1 VGTNRRDFL
10 ATGAAL
16 LVSSQAHSKRPPAA
30 SVPMVFPEGFLW
42 GAATAGHQVEGN
54 NVASDAW
61 LLEHVRRST
70 FKEPSG
76 DACNSFAL
84 WQEDLDLVRALG
96 LNTYRFSLEWAR
108 IEPERG
114 LISLAILEHYKRI
127 IAGCRERGLIP
138 MVTFNHYTCPRWFAA
153 RGGWTDPQAADL
165 FVAYCETAARH
176 LAAEIGYATTLNEP
190 NAPRQLKW
198 YDMPASFYDAQDR
211 MLEAARQAC
220 GSPHFTAANAA
231 NNADLEAM
239 LPVMTVAHKRAY
251 EAIKSVRPDLP
262 VGVSLAIGDDQAV
275 GTNTRRDQMRS
286 DAYGAWLEAVKA
298 GDFLGVQNYFRTQSD
313 VHGLLPVPKGAK
325 TNSMGDEIYP
335 ASLGNAVRYAH
346 EATGLPIIVTENGLA
361 ADDDNL
367 RAAYIP
373 EALHGLHAALRDGVP
388 VKGYVHWSLLDN
400 YEWTSGYSQKFGL
413 CAVDRTTF
421 QRVRKPSAAVLEA
434 IARRN
439 AL

>member
-1 VGTNRRDFL
+1 
-10 ATGAAL
+10 
-16 LVSSQAHSKRPPAA
+16 
-30 SVPMVFPEGFLW
+30 MVFPEGFLW

-61 LLEHVRRST
+61 LLEHVRPST

-114 LISLAILEHYKRI
+114 LISLAMLEHYKRI

-153 RGGWTDPQAADL
+153 RGGWTEPQAADL

-190 NAPRQLKW
+190 NAPQQLKW

-220 GSPHFTAANAA
+220 GSAHFTAANAA

-239 LPVMTVAHKRAY
+239 LPVMTAAHKRAY

-298 GDFLGVQNYFRTQSD
+298 GDFLGVQNYLRTQSD
-313 VHGLLPVPKGAK
+313 AHGLLPVPKGAK

-335 ASLGNAVRYAH
+335 TSLGNAVRYAH
-346 EATGLPIIVTENGLA
+346 EATRLPIIVTENGLA

-373 EALHGLHAALRDGVP
+373 EALRGLHAALREGVP

-413 CAVDRTTF
+413 YAVDRATF
-421 QRVRKPSAAVLEA
+421 QRMRKPSAAVLEA